1 MTNVMTSKMYRGCQ
15 LENYYKHILL
25 LKKKQKDKTQ
35 AKQRRQSSPITYIAK
50 HTIEHYNIELPTLNK
65 R

>member
-25 LKKKQKDKTQ
+25 LKKTKG
-35 AKQRRQSSPITYIAK
+35 
-50 HTIEHYNIELPTLNK
+50 
-65 R
+65 